1 MDNQQV
7 SDYNKRIRHNK
18 DINHPEFPHNEFR
31 GYRAG
36 CRCNGCIDAHRK
48 YKKEYNKDL
57 RKNNPDYAQN
67 QREDKKKYRQ
77 SDKGRGITNSMA
89 ALHRQRKFQQTPD
102 NCNHDLLRLIYDNRP
117 ENYHVDHI
125 IPLSKGGLHEPN
137 NLQYL
142 PIKINLQKNNS
153 LDFDYSNY
161 VIKWQDIIV
170 ETSTTIERID

>member
-7 SDYNKRIRHNK
+7 SNYKKRIKHNG

-36 CRCNGCIDAHRK
+36 CRCEGCVNANRE
-48 YKKEYNKDL
+48 YKKEYNKNL
-57 RKNNPDYAQN
+57 RLNNPVYAEN
-67 QREDKKKYRQ
+67 QRIDKRNYRK
-77 SDKGRGITNSMA
+77 SEKGKGISNSMV
-89 ALHRQRKFQQTPD
+89 ALHRQRKFQQTPE

-142 PIKINLQKNNS
+142 PAKINLQKNN
-153 LDFDYSNY
+153 LLNFNCANY
-161 VIKWQDIIV
+161 IIKWQDIIV
-170 ETSTTIERID
+170 ETSTAIERIG